1 MPARC
6 EQMRGDLHALVDG
19 RLSPR
24 RAQRVHRHIAE
35 CQACAQELDGVR
47 SVRTMLSAL
56 PLDPLPDRFEERL
69 QRRLRLARR
78 EHVSRAWWEA
88 GPVVVA
94 GLAGFVAAAV
104 LASPQLARVPET
116 ASTAGTAASAP
127 HGAATAASF
136 AAETSR
142 VSVGQQTAASSG
154 GGGGVPPASK
164 TGATSTGVKTT
175 ETVRPNALTS
185 AATPPPAAEFLTI
198 LTPSPSKAVNAL
210 SSLAAAQGGRA
221 LATVLGAAPPVDATL
236 QAEIPPTSLATFTRE
251 AAQDGTIV
259 ADVTAPGHS
268 LQEPASVPLLITLLP
283 SETTP
288 KAATPTPTSTTWR
301 VRVLRAASHLWP

>member
-1 MPARC
+1 
-6 EQMRGDLHALVDG
+6 MRGDLHALVDG

-24 RAQRVHRHIAE
+24 RAHRVHRHIAE

-47 SVRTMLSAL
+47 SVRNMLSAI
-56 PLDPLPDRFEERL
+56 PMDPLPDGFEERL

-78 EHVSRAWWEA
+78 EPVSRAWWA
-88 GPVVVA
+88 TGPVVAA

-104 LASPQLARVPET
+104 MASPQLARVPET
-116 ASTAGTAASAP
+116 ASTAGTASAAP
-127 HGAATAASF
+127 HIPAAAGSF
-136 AAETSR
+136 APDTSS

-154 GGGGVPPASK
+154 GAGGVPPASK
-164 TGATSTGVKTT
+164 TGATSSGTKTAS
-175 ETVRPNALTS
+175 ETLRPSTLTS

-198 LTPSPSKAVNAL
+198 VTPSPSKAVNAL

-221 LATVLGAAPPVDATL
+221 LATVLGPEPPVDATL
-236 QAEIPPTSLATFTRE
+236 QAEIPPTSLAAFTQQ

-259 ADVTAPGHS
+259 ADVTAPGNS
-268 LQEPASVPLLITLLP
+268 QQEPPSVPLLITLLP
-283 SETTP
+283 SQPAPKATTP
-288 KAATPTPTSTTWR
+288 APTPTTWR